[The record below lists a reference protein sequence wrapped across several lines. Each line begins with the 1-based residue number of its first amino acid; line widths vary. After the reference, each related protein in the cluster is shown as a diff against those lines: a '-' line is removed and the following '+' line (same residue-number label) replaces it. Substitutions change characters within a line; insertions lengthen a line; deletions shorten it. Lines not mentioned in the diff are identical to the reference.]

1 MHRACI
7 RKNIYIYAQIHLR
20 VSIGLSLKKI
30 KPWDLLL
37 KSTNLKKSLR
47 NLYCGKK
54 TQVTKQKIRLFSESK
69 LSLGIVKIH
78 FKMRQNFQ
86 KIKRHPH

>member
-30 KPWDLLL
+30 KPSDLLL
-37 KSTNLKKSLR
+37 KSTNLKKSLKFILWQE
-47 NLYCGKK
+47 N
-54 TQVTKQKIRLFSESK
+54 SSD
-69 LSLGIVKIH
+69 
-78 FKMRQNFQ
+78 
-86 KIKRHPH
+86 